1 MTMRQPI
8 VLIVDDEP
16 NNFDVIETFLSN
28 QDYQLHYVA
37 NGRDAIGC
45 IEVLQPDVILLD
57 VMMPDIDG
65 IRVCSAIKE
74 DLRWQGIPIIMVTA
88 LSAKEDLAR
97 CLEAGA
103 DDFISKPV
111 NRFELRARVQ
121 SMLRIKKQH
130 DRIQDFSKVQ
140 KDTIN
145 ALTQNLEDLTCNI
158 AASIPH
164 ELNTPLFSMIGAID
178 LLKMELEER
187 GIVGFNEILG
197 WLDQSTYRLRKLMEK
212 LLTYLELELSE
223 SRRKPIQFSQTECS
237 IEKAWFALH
246 SHVHNFGRDKDLVLA
261 LEEAKIPL
269 SERYLSIILY
279 ELVDNALKFS
289 PPHTAIHVS
298 SQVVDEHLKISVS
311 DLGRGMSEEQ
321 IHKIAAFNQFERK
334 TYEQQGIGI
343 GLKIVKKMIAQSG
356 GSFSI
361 TSVYKQGTTVHIT
374 LPTV

>member
-1 MTMRQPI
+1 MKQAI

-16 NNFDVIETFLSN
+16 NNFDVIETFLNN

-37 NGRDAIGC
+37 NGRDAISC

-65 IRVCSAIKE
+65 IKVCSIIKE
-74 DLRWQGIPIIMVTA
+74 DLRWQAIPIIMVTA

-111 NRFELRARVQ
+111 NSFELRARVQ

-130 DRIQDFSKVQ
+130 DRIQDFSRLQ
-140 KDTIN
+140 NDTIK
-145 ALTQNLEDLTCNI
+145 ALKQSLEELTCNI
-158 AASIPH
+158 ATSIPH
-164 ELNTPLFSMIGAID
+164 ELNTPLFSIIGALD
-178 LLKMELEER
+178 LLKMELEEK
-187 GIVGFNEILG
+187 GIFGFTEILG
-197 WLDQSTYRLRKLMEK
+197 WLDQSTHRLQKLTEK
-212 LLTYLELELSE
+212 LLTYLELELSA
-223 SRRKPIQFSQTECS
+223 SRRQPIIFGQTHCS
-237 IEKAWFALH
+237 IEKARSALH
-246 SHVHNFGRDKDLVLA
+246 PHVHSFGRDKDLVLTI
-261 LEEAKIPL
+261 EEANIPL

-289 PPHTAIHVS
+289 SPHTAIHVN
-298 SQVVDEHLKISVS
+298 SQVIDEQLNISVS
-311 DLGRGMSEEQ
+311 DLGRGMSDEQ

-374 LPTV
+374 LPIV